1 MGGSKPQ
8 LWNDTSG
15 VRHRRLRDCRL
26 SVRPRGGIGARG
38 THTREHGSRSGAD
51 ENLGRRGSQE
61 SISKDKNKKNVEERE
76 TIHTCGKYV
85 IVRGG
90 NGGGGVAG
98 SHSRVGRGDEMADM
112 AGVFRNTTRLRDIS
126 DDMDEYDFDETDES
140 HQDDVGENDGGEN
153 DDGENDGFVDACF
166 KDNSIDDDGGKR
178 PWITRVGKKFAC
190 GRVHRRTIN
199 ILQQK
204 FDGDWDTFS
213 KIPHSNLR
221 EMCISFRTQWRWD
234 LRDDEH
240 IFHGFVNVLKGRY
253 PDIMSEFRE
262 LSKRKAR
269 EDGHVIPQGEARF
282 DITCNY
288 PPDNVPLDRWQRLC
302 KASIWNTEKWLKRSK
317 AGRNNRKNDLS
328 LHTGGS
334 MGFDEH
340 RIRLDKQKRKMV
352 GYELVF
358 IDTHA
363 SKETKK
369 RLREEEININD
380 LDELEFVTSRSKESF
395 VKDVRSQLEKEKEAR
410 QDLETHLEQMERQ
423 AENERIER
431 EKERIEREKLQK
443 QIEEIIK
450 KFADK

>member
-1 MGGSKPQ
+1 
-8 LWNDTSG
+8 
-15 VRHRRLRDCRL
+15 
-26 SVRPRGGIGARG
+26 
-38 THTREHGSRSGAD
+38 
-51 ENLGRRGSQE
+51 
-61 SISKDKNKKNVEERE
+61 
-76 TIHTCGKYV
+76 
-85 IVRGG
+85 
-90 NGGGGVAG
+90 
-98 SHSRVGRGDEMADM
+98 M

-126 DDMDEYDFDETDES
+126 DDMNEYDYDEDGES
-140 HQDDVGENDGGEN
+140 HQDDVGGNDGGENDGGEN
-153 DDGENDGFVDACF
+153 DGGENDGFE
-166 KDNSIDDDGGKR
+166 DNSIEDDGGKR

-190 GRVHRRTIN
+190 GRVHRSAIN

-221 EMCISFRTQWRWD
+221 EMFNSFRTQWRWD

-262 LSKRKAR
+262 LSKGKAR
-269 EDGHVIPQGEARF
+269 EDGHVIPQGETRF

-302 KASIWNTEKWLKRSK
+302 KIWNTEKWLKRSK

-328 LHTGGS
+328 RHTGGS

-340 RIRLDKQKRKMV
+340 RIRLDKQKGKMV

-363 SKETKK
+363 TKETKK
-369 RLREEEININD
+369 RLRDGEINVND

-395 VKDVRSQLEKEKEAR
+395 KEFHNELVKEYGPNNDQNSDRDELAVWERLHSNNRGQMFGIGSSDPRFVVTGSQSSCGSISYGDAR
-410 QDLETHLEQMERQ
+410 QSQEVPHGSKIYSCK
-423 AENERIER
+423 N
-431 EKERIEREKLQK
+431 
-443 QIEEIIK
+443 
-450 KFADK
+450 